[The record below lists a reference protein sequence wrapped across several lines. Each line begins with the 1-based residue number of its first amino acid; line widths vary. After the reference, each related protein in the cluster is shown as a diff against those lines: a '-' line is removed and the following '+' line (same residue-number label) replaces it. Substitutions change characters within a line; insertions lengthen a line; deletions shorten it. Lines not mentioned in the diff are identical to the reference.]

1 MLFGDAGSKA
11 AGPEGQGPGGG
22 SAHIKDGSDAT
33 FMADVIEASQTTP
46 VIVDFW
52 ATWCG
57 PCKQLG
63 PALEKAVEAAKG
75 AVKLVKIDVD
85 KNPAIAGQLRIQ
97 SIPTVYAFVNG
108 RPVDGFQ
115 GALPESQVKDFV
127 ARLSG
132 PPEPGEIDDILAL
145 AAESLQLGDI
155 GGAAQ
160 AYAQALQIDPQNIKA
175 IAGMARLYLQNGDV
189 ERAGELIAMA
199 PADAKD
205 AELDSVRTAIKLA
218 GAASSETAA
227 LDQRLKANPDDH
239 DARLELAKAL
249 AASGAYD
256 RAADELLHIIQR
268 DREWNDQAARKQ
280 LLEVFEAAGPVS
292 DVAKQGRKRLS
303 AILFS

>member
-1 MLFGDAGSKA
+1 MLFGDAGSKP
-11 AGPEGQGPGGG
+11 AGPQGEGPLGQG
-22 SAHIKDGSDAT
+22 AHIKDGSDAT

-115 GALPESQVKDFV
+115 GALPDSQVKEFV
-127 ARLSG
+127 ERLMG

-145 AAESLQLGDI
+145 ATESLQLGDV

-160 AYAQALQIDPQNIKA
+160 AYAQALQMDPANIKA
-175 IAGMARLYLQNGDV
+175 IAGMARLYLQNGDA
-189 ERAGELIAMA
+189 ERAGELVAMA

-205 AELDSVRTAIKLA
+205 AELDSVRAALKLA

-227 LDQRLKANPDDH
+227 LEQRLQSDPDDH
-239 DARLELAKAL
+239 EARLELAKAL
-249 AASGAYD
+249 AAGGAYD
-256 RAADELLHIIQR
+256 KAADALLHIIQR

-280 LLEVFEAAGPVS
+280 LLEVFEAAGPAS

>member
-1 MLFGDAGSKA
+1 MLFGDAGSKPA
-11 AGPEGQGPGGG
+11 APSG
-22 SAHIKDGSDAT
+22 SHVKDGTDAT
-33 FMADVIEASQTTP
+33 FMADVIEASREQP

-85 KNPAIAGQLRIQ
+85 KNPAVAGQLRIQ
-97 SIPTVYAFVNG
+97 SIPTVYAFVDG

-115 GALPESQVKDFV
+115 GALPESQVKQFV
-127 ARLSG
+127 DRLIG
-132 PPEPGEIDDILAL
+132 PAEPAEIDDILAL

-160 AYAQALQIDPQNIKA
+160 AFAQALQIDPKNAKA
-175 IAGMARLYLQNGDV
+175 IAGMARLYLQNGDA
-189 ERAGELIAMA
+189 ERARELLAMA
-199 PADAKD
+199 DGVKD
-205 AELDSVRTAIKLA
+205 AELDSVRAALKLA
-218 GAASSETAA
+218 EAGASETAA
-227 LDQRLKANPDDH
+227 LDQRLAANPDDH
-239 DARLELAKAL
+239 EARLELAKAH
-249 AASGAYD
+249 AAGGAYD
-256 RAADELLHIIQR
+256 KAADELLHIIQR

-280 LLEVFEAAGPVS
+280 LLEVFEAAGPMS
-292 DVAKQGRKRLS
+292 EVAKQGRKRLS

>member
-1 MLFGDAGSKA
+1 MLIGETA
-11 AGPEGQGPGGG
+11 AASTASG
-22 SAHIKDGSDAT
+22 AHIKDGSDAD

-63 PALEKAVEAAKG
+63 PALERAVEAAKG

-85 KNPAIAGQLRIQ
+85 KNPAVAGQLRVQ
-97 SIPTVYAFVNG
+97 SIPTVYAFVAG

-115 GALPESQVKDFV
+115 GALPESQVKEFV
-127 ARLSG
+127 GRLIG
-132 PPEPGEIDDILAL
+132 PAEPGEIDDILAL
-145 AAESLQLGDI
+145 AAESLQLGDL

-160 AYAQALQIDPQNIKA
+160 AYAQALQIDPANLKA
-175 IAGMARLYLQNGDV
+175 ISGMARLYLQNGDA
-189 ERAGELIAMA
+189 ERAGEILAMA

-205 AELDSVRTAIKLA
+205 AELDSVRTALKLA
-218 GAASSETAA
+218 GSASAETSA
-227 LDQRLKANPDDH
+227 LDQRLQADPDDH
-239 DARLELAKAL
+239 EARLELAKAH
-249 AASGAYD
+249 AAAGAYD
-256 RAADELLHIIQR
+256 KAADELLHIIQR

-280 LLEVFEAAGPVS
+280 LLEVFEAAGPMS